1 MLPSWAAI
9 ICITDPEFIQ
19 GSSSQ
24 PMEVDRPIMTNRA
37 NDLMARIDAMT
48 IEEEQRLYEVDDDLY
63 WDKGVDY
70 DDFDEFRDDY
80 EDASRF

>member
-1 MLPSWAAI
+1 MLVLRHIHSVAQLGRYH
-9 ICITDPEFIQ
+9 ITDPEFIQ

-48 IEEEQRLYEVDDDLY
+48 IEEEQRLYV
-63 WDKGVDY
+63 
-70 DDFDEFRDDY
+70 
-80 EDASRF
+80 